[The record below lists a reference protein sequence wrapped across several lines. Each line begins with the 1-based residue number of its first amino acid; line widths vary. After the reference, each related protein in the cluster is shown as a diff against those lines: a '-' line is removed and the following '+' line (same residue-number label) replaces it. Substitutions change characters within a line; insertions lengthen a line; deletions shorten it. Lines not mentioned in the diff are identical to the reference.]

1 MLEED
6 EQALRKLAKS
16 CRDAKVQNRYLA
28 LHALSINKPVSLV
41 AEIFCVDRTTLYNW
55 IVKWKEE
62 RNLEDE
68 PREGRPNALTEEQK
82 QEIRNLIEENDP
94 KKHGI
99 NASAWDTK
107 ELMHY
112 FAGKEVQISRE
123 TLRTALLSMGAK
135 YVKATLKYAEADME
149 KQKEFARQF
158 FMEAEQKR
166 RNALVFFEDEMSAG
180 CSARKGYGWTFGD
193 RLVIKAPQKAKKRV
207 NCFGAVNP
215 FNGEVAEMSSGQAK
229 APAFIR
235 FLQTKLL
242 DRHPGKRIIVYLD
255 KGPVHRSKKVQEF
268 LSKNPR
274 MRIIF
279 LPPYS
284 PDLNPVE
291 QWWGY
296 KRMKFLNNRSFASQQ
311 HIALAMASFARNT
324 DVQTV
329 MDVCSLEPLHNLL
342 S

>member
-28 LHALSINKPVSLV
+28 LHALSINKPVELV
-41 AEIFCVDRTTLYNW
+41 AEIFCVDRATLYNW

-68 PREGRPNALTEEQK
+68 PREGRPNILSDEQK

-112 FAGKEVQISRE
+112 FAGKGVQVSRE
-123 TLRTALLSMGAK
+123 SLRTALLEMGAK
-135 YVKATLKYAEADME
+135 YIKATLKYAEADLM
-149 KQKEFARQF
+149 KQEEFARQF
-158 FMEAEQKR
+158 FMEAEQNRGK
-166 RNALVFFEDEMSAG
+166 ALIFFEDEMSAG

-193 RLVIKAPQKAKKRV
+193 RLIIKAPQKSKKRV

-215 FNGEVAEMSSGQAK
+215 FNGEVAEMSSWQAK

-242 DRHPGKRIIVYLD
+242 DRHPQKKIIVYLD
-255 KGPVHRSKKVQEF
+255 KGPVHRSKAVQKF
-268 LSKNPR
+268 LREHPQLEIR
-274 MRIIF
+274 F

-296 KRMKFLNNRSFASQQ
+296 KRTKFLNNRSFASQQ

-324 DVQTV
+324 EAQTI

>member
-28 LHALSINKPVSLV
+28 LHALSINKPVELV
-41 AEIFCVDRTTLYNW
+41 AEIFCVDRSTLYNW

-68 PREGRPNALTEEQK
+68 PRQGRPNVLTDEQK

-94 KKHGI
+94 KKNGI
-99 NASAWDTK
+99 NASSWDTK

-112 FAGKEVQISRE
+112 FAGKGVQISRE
-123 TLRTALLSMGAK
+123 SLRTALLSMGAK
-135 YVKATLKYAEADME
+135 YVKATLKYTEADIE
-149 KQKEFARQF
+149 RQKEFARRF
-158 FMEAEQKR
+158 FMETEDSKDK
-166 RNALVFFEDEMSAG
+166 ALVFFEDEMSAG

-193 RLVIKAPQKAKKRV
+193 RLVIKAPQKSKKRV

-215 FNGEVAEMSSGQAK
+215 FNGEVAEMSSKQAK

-242 DRHPGKRIIVYLD
+242 DKHPGKMIVVYLD
-255 KGPVHRSKKVQEF
+255 RGPVHRAKKVWEF

-274 MRIIF
+274 LQIIY

-291 QWWGY
+291 HWWGY
-296 KRMKFLNNRSFASQQ
+296 KRMKFLDNRSFHSQQ
-311 HIALAMASFARNT
+311 HIALAMSSFTRN
-324 DVQTV
+324 VEPQTI
-329 MDVCSLEPLHNLL
+329 MSICSLEPFHNLL

>member
-16 CRDAKVQNRYLA
+16 CRDAKEHDRYLA

-41 AEIFCVDRTTLYNW
+41 AEIFCVDRATLYNW

-62 RNLEDE
+62 RNLADE
-68 PREGRPNALTEEQK
+68 SKSGRPNILTKEQK

-107 ELMHY
+107 ELKQY
-112 FAGKEVQISRE
+112 FENKGVSISRE
-123 TLRTALLSMGAK
+123 SLRMALRGMRAK
-135 YVKATLKYAEADME
+135 YVKATLEYAEADLE
-149 KQKEFARQF
+149 KQREFARQF
-158 FMEAEQKR
+158 FMETEQNKGK
-166 RNALVFFEDEMSAG
+166 ALVFFEDEMSAG

-242 DRHPGKRIIVYLD
+242 DRHPRERIIVYLD

-268 LSKNPR
+268 LREHPELELR
-274 MRIIF
+274 F

-291 QWWGY
+291 HWWGY
-296 KRMKFLNNRSFASQQ
+296 KRMKFLDNTNFSSQH
-311 HIALAMASFARNT
+311 HIALAMASFARKT

-329 MDVCSLEPLHNLL
+329 ISVCSLEPLQNLL

>member
-6 EQALRKLAKS
+6 EQALRQLAKS
-16 CRDAKVQNRYLA
+16 CRVAKEQNRYLA
-28 LHALSINKPVSLV
+28 LHALSINKPVELI
-41 AEIFCVDRTTLYNW
+41 AEIFCVDRTSLYNW
-55 IVKWKEE
+55 VVKWKED
-62 RNLEDE
+62 RDLADE
-68 PREGRPNALTEEQK
+68 PRQGRPNVLTEEQK

-112 FAGKEVQISRE
+112 FAGRGVQVSRE
-123 TLRTALLSMGAK
+123 SLRTTLLGMGAK
-135 YVKATLKYAEADME
+135 YVKAILKYAEADRE
-149 KQKEFARQF
+149 KQEKFARQF
-158 FMEAEQKR
+158 FMETEQNGNKT
-166 RNALVFFEDEMSAG
+166 LVFFEDEMSAG

-193 RLVIKAPQKAKKRV
+193 RLVIKAPQKSKKRV

-229 APAFIR
+229 APTFIR

-242 DRHPGKRIIVYLD
+242 DRHPKKRIVVYLD
-255 KGPVHRSKKVQEF
+255 KGPVHRSRKVQEF
-268 LSKNPR
+268 LGKHPR
-274 MRIIF
+274 LELRF

-284 PDLNPVE
+284 PELNPVE

-296 KRMKFLNNRSFASQQ
+296 KRMKFLNNRSFASQH
-311 HIALAMASFARNT
+311 HIALAMASFAR
-324 DVQTV
+324 DAGPQTI
-329 MDVCSLEPLHNLL
+329 MDVCSLAPLHNLL
-342 S
+342 N

>member
-16 CRDAKVQNRYLA
+16 CKDANARVRYLA
-28 LHALSINKPVSLV
+28 LHPLSINKPVQMV
-41 AEIFCVDRTTLYNW
+41 AEIFCVDRTSLYNW
-55 IVKWKEE
+55 VVKWKEE

-68 PREGRPNALTEEQK
+68 PREGRPNILTEEQK
-82 QEIRNLIEENDP
+82 QEIRNLIEENDT
-94 KKHGI
+94 KRHGI

-112 FAGKEVQISRE
+112 FSAKGVAVSRE
-123 TLRTALLSMGAK
+123 SLRTALLSIGAK
-135 YVKATLKYAEADME
+135 YVKATLKYVEADRM
-149 KQKEFARQF
+149 KQEEFARQF
-158 FMEAEQKR
+158 FMETGQNRGK
-166 RNALVFFEDEMSAG
+166 ALVFFEDEMSAG

-193 RLVIKAPQKAKKRV
+193 RLAIKAPQKSKKRV

-215 FNGEVAEMSSGQAK
+215 FNGEVAEMSSVQAK

-242 DRHPGKRIIVYLD
+242 DRHPQKRIVVYLD
-255 KGPVHRSKKVQEF
+255 KGPVHRSKAVQKF
-268 LSKNPR
+268 LREHPR
-274 MRIIF
+274 LEIRF

-284 PDLNPVE
+284 PELNPVE
-291 QWWGY
+291 HWWGY
-296 KRMKFLNNRSFASQQ
+296 KRMKFLNNRSFASQH

-324 DVQTV
+324 EPQTI

>member
-28 LHALSINKPVSLV
+28 LHALSITKPVSLV

-55 IVKWKEE
+55 VVKWKEE
-62 RNLEDE
+62 RSLEDE
-68 PREGRPNALTEEQK
+68 PRAGRPNILSEEQK

-94 KKHGI
+94 QKHGI
-99 NASAWDTK
+99 NASAWGTK

-112 FAGKEVQISRE
+112 FAGREVQVSRE
-123 TLRTALLSMGAK
+123 SLRTVLLSMGAK

-149 KQKEFARQF
+149 KQKEFARRF
-158 FMEAEQKR
+158 FMDVEQHK
-166 RNALVFFEDEMSAG
+166 NKALVFFEDEMSAG

-193 RLVIKAPQKAKKRV
+193 RLVIKAPQKSKKRV

-235 FLQTKLL
+235 FLQTKML
-242 DRHPGKRIIVYLD
+242 DRHPQKKIIIYLD
-255 KGPVHRSKKVQEF
+255 MGPVHRSKAVQKF
-268 LSKNPR
+268 LRENPR
-274 MRIIF
+274 LQIIF

-284 PDLNPVE
+284 PELNPVE

-311 HIALAMASFARNT
+311 HIALAMASFTRNT
-324 DVQTV
+324 GAQTI
-329 MDVCSLEPLHNLL
+329 MDVCSLEPLQNLL
-342 S
+342 N